1 VYIRPV
7 KVPGGVDEGY
17 FQLMRSYRQG
27 GAVKKEV
34 LVHLGP
40 YWDTEDAL
48 KCWRAQ
54 CRELESLHRPLQAQ
68 KLGAKCERLAE
79 LTRAD
84 TDDPQ
89 HVQYPFWR

>member
-1 VYIRPV
+1 MYVRRV
-7 KVPGGVDEGY
+7 KAPGGGQKYYQLVRSFREG
-17 FQLMRSYRQG
+17 G
-27 GAVKKEV
+27 IVKKEV

-48 KCWRAQ
+48 KSWRRAYE
-54 CRELESLHRPLQAQ
+54 ELEQLHRPTQAQ
-68 KLGAKCERLAE
+68 KLRAKCDRLAE

-89 HVQYPFWR
+89 HLEHHGG